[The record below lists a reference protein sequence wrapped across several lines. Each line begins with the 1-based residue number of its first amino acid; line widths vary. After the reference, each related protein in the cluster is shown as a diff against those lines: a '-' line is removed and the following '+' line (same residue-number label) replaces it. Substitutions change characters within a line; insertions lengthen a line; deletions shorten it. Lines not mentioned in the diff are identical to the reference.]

1 MIITKF
7 WDTNLKFFIYKLS
20 LFSFQNTSLMN
31 YLRKK
36 SLENLFGKQPKSFEN
51 DQKYS
56 SLFASHVFTDAVLE
70 QYVNKETYNQVAQA
84 VNKGSKINRRYADQ
98 IAASLKAWAM
108 SKGATHY
115 THWFQPL
122 TGGTAEKHDAF
133 FDLQSSGKPME
144 NFEGTQLVQQEPD
157 ASSFPSGGIRNT
169 FEARGYTA
177 WDPTSPAFILD
188 KTLCIPTIFV
198 SYTGEALDYK
208 TPLLKSI
215 QSLDNAATEICKYFD
230 KNVTKVNATL
240 GWEQEYFLVDKS
252 LAASRPDLIITG
264 RTLFGHQPSKGQQLD
279 DHYFGS
285 IPPRVLSYMK
295 ELEHSAIQLGIPLKT
310 RHNEVAPGQF
320 ELAPVY
326 EEANLSVDHNSLVMD
341 LMRKIANKHDFIVLF
356 HEKPFEGINGSG
368 KHNNWSLSTNTGVN
382 LLSPGKTP
390 MSNLQFLT
398 FFINTIAAVLT
409 HESLMRASIASASN
423 DFRLGSSEAPP
434 AILSVF
440 IGKQLTAVLDNLEN
454 VSKGKLSPEEKTDL
468 KLNVI
473 GKIPAILLDNT
484 DRNRTSPFAFTGNK
498 FEFRAVGSKSN
509 CAKSITVLNAAVAH
523 QLEKFGKEVEDL
535 IEKKEMKK
543 DDAIFNAL
551 RDNLKGIK
559 NILFEGDG
567 YSDIWIEEAKK
578 RGLSHNQNTPDALT
592 AYISK
597 KSISLFEQTMVFSE
611 REVMARYTVDLKEYI
626 MRVQIES
633 RTLGDIARNHIIPT
647 AIKFQNVLIKNVK
660 GLKEIY
666 GNDFQKHAEVQLKI
680 IERIS
685 GHINEINK
693 GIVQMVETRKSLNK
707 IEEEYEKAHAYCEK
721 VLPFLKD
728 IRYHC
733 DKLELVTDDDLWPL
747 AKYRELLFCR

>member
-1 MIITKF
+1 
-7 WDTNLKFFIYKLS
+7 
-20 LFSFQNTSLMN
+20 MN

-473 GKIPAILLDNT
+473 GKIPEILLDNT

-509 CAKSITVLNAAVAH
+509 CAKSITVLNAAVAQ

>member
-1 MIITKF
+1 
-7 WDTNLKFFIYKLS
+7 
-20 LFSFQNTSLMN
+20 MN

-36 SLENLFGKQPKSFEN
+36 SLENLFNKQPKSFQN

-56 SLFASHVFTDAVLE
+56 SLFASSVFTDEVLE
-70 QYVNKETYNQVAQA
+70 QFVNRDAFNQIALS
-84 VNKGSKINRRYADQ
+84 VNKGSKISRSYADQ
-98 IAASLKAWAM
+98 IAASLKAWAL

-133 FDLQSSGKPME
+133 FDLQFSGKPME
-144 NFEGTQLVQQEPD
+144 NFDGSQLVQQEPD

-177 WDPTSPAFILD
+177 WDPTSPAFILG

-215 QSLDNAATEICKYFD
+215 QTLDNAATEICKYFD

-240 GWEQEYFLVDKS
+240 GWEQEYFLVDRA
-252 LAASRPDLIITG
+252 LASSRPDLIITG

-285 IPPRVLSYMK
+285 IPPRVIAYMQ
-295 ELEHSAIQLGIPLKT
+295 ELEHTAIQLGIPLKT

-320 ELAPVY
+320 ELAPIF

-341 LMRKIANKHDFIVLF
+341 LMHKIASKHDFIVLF

-398 FFINTIAAVLT
+398 FFINTIAAVLS
-409 HESLMRASIASASN
+409 HEALIRASIASASN
-423 DFRLGSSEAPP
+423 DLRLGSNEAPP

-440 IGKQLTAVLDNLEN
+440 IGKQLTAVLDDLEN

-473 GKIPAILLDNT
+473 GKIPEILLDNT

-509 CAKSITVLNAAVAH
+509 CAKSVTVLNAAVAQ
-523 QLEKFGKEVEDL
+523 QLEKFAKEVDNL
-535 IEKKEMKK
+535 IEEKDMKK

-551 RDNLKGIK
+551 RDNLKGIN

-567 YSDIWIEEAKK
+567 YSESWVKEAKK
-578 RGLSHNQNTPDALT
+578 RGLSHIQNTPEALT
-592 AYISK
+592 EYVSK
-597 KSISLFEQTMVFSE
+597 KSITLFEQTNVLSE
-611 REVMARYTVDLKEYI
+611 REVKARYIVDLKEYT
-626 MRVQIES
+626 MRIQIES
-633 RTLGDIARNHIIPT
+633 RSLGDIARNHIIPT
-647 AIKFQNVLIKNVK
+647 AIKFQNILIENVK

-666 GNDFQKHAEVQLKI
+666 GKNYQKYAGVQLKI

-685 GHINEINK
+685 GHIDEINK
-693 GIVQMVETRKSLNK
+693 GIIQMVDTRKSLNE
-707 IEEEYEKAHAYCEK
+707 IEDEYKKAYAYCEK
-721 VLPFLKD
+721 VLPFLND

-733 DKLELVTDDDLWPL
+733 DKLELVVDDDLWPL

>member
-1 MIITKF
+1 M
-7 WDTNLKFFIYKLS
+7 
-20 LFSFQNTSLMN
+20 MN

-36 SLENLFGKQPKSFEN
+36 SLENLFEKQPRSFEN
-51 DQKYS
+51 NQKYS

-70 QYVNKETYNQVAQA
+70 QYVNKETYNQVAYA
-84 VNKGSKINRRYADQ
+84 VNKGSKINRSFADQ
-98 IAASLKAWAM
+98 IAASLKAWAL

-133 FDLQSSGKPME
+133 FELQSSGKPIE
-144 NFEGTQLVQQEPD
+144 NFDGSQLVQQEPD

-285 IPPRVLSYMK
+285 IPPRVIAYMK

-320 ELAPVY
+320 ELAPIY

-341 LMRKIANKHDFIVLF
+341 LMSKIASKHDFMVLF

-398 FFINTIAAVLT
+398 FFINTIAAVLS
-409 HESLMRASIASASN
+409 HEALMRASIASASN
-423 DFRLGSSEAPP
+423 DFRLGSNEAPP

-440 IGKQLTAVLDNLEN
+440 IGKQLTAVLDDLEN

-473 GKIPAILLDNT
+473 GKIPEILLDNT

-509 CAKSITVLNAAVAH
+509 CAKSITVLNAAVAQ
-523 QLEKFGKEVEDL
+523 QLEKFGNEVEDL
-535 IEKKEMKK
+535 IEKKDMKK

-567 YSDIWIEEAKK
+567 YSDSWINEAQK
-578 RGLSHNQNTPDALT
+578 RGLSHNQNTPEALT

-597 KSISLFEQTMVFSE
+597 KSISLFEQTNVLSE
-611 REVMARYTVDLKEYI
+611 REVMARYIVDLNEYI

-647 AIKFQNVLIKNVK
+647 GIKYQNVLIENVK

-685 GHINEINK
+685 GHIDEINK
-693 GIVQMVETRKSLNK
+693 GIVQMVETRKSSNK
-707 IEEEYEKAHAYCEK
+707 IEDEFKKAYAYCEN
-721 VLPFLKD
+721 VLPFLTD

-733 DKLELVTDDDLWPL
+733 DKLELVVDDDLWPL

>member
-1 MIITKF
+1 
-7 WDTNLKFFIYKLS
+7 
-20 LFSFQNTSLMN
+20 MN

-36 SLENLFGKQPKSFEN
+36 SLENLFEKQPRSFEN
-51 DQKYS
+51 NQKYS
-56 SLFASHVFTDAVLE
+56 SLFASHVFTDVVLE
-70 QYVNKETYNQVAQA
+70 QYVNKETYNQVAYA
-84 VNKGSKINRRYADQ
+84 VNKGSKINRSFADQ
-98 IAASLKAWAM
+98 IAASLKAWAL

-133 FDLQSSGKPME
+133 FELQSSGKPIE
-144 NFEGTQLVQQEPD
+144 NFDGSQLVQQEPD

-285 IPPRVLSYMK
+285 IPPRVIAYMK

-320 ELAPVY
+320 ELAPIY

-341 LMRKIANKHDFIVLF
+341 LMSKIASKHDFMVLF

-368 KHNNWSLSTNTGVN
+368 KHNNWSLATNTGVN

-398 FFINTIAAVLT
+398 FFINTIAAVLS
-409 HESLMRASIASASN
+409 HEALMRASIASASN
-423 DFRLGSSEAPP
+423 DFRLGSNEAPP

-440 IGKQLTAVLDNLEN
+440 IGKQLTAVLDDLEN

-473 GKIPAILLDNT
+473 GKIPEILLDNT

-509 CAKSITVLNAAVAH
+509 CAKSITVLNAAVAQ
-523 QLEKFGKEVEDL
+523 QLEKFGNEVEDL
-535 IEKKEMKK
+535 IEKKDMKK

-567 YSDIWIEEAKK
+567 YSDSWINEAQK
-578 RGLSHNQNTPDALT
+578 RGLSHNQNTPEALT

-597 KSISLFEQTMVFSE
+597 KSISLFEQTNVLSE
-611 REVMARYTVDLKEYI
+611 REVMARYIVDLKEYI

-647 AIKFQNVLIKNVK
+647 GIKYQNVLIENVK

-685 GHINEINK
+685 GHIDEINK
-693 GIVQMVETRKSLNK
+693 GIVQMVETRKSSNK
-707 IEEEYEKAHAYCEK
+707 IEDEFKKAYAYCEN
-721 VLPFLKD
+721 VLPFLTD

-733 DKLELVTDDDLWPL
+733 DKLELVVDDDLWPL

>member
-1 MIITKF
+1 
-7 WDTNLKFFIYKLS
+7 
-20 LFSFQNTSLMN
+20 MN
-31 YLRKK
+31 YLRKN
-36 SLENLFGKQPKSFEN
+36 SLQNLFNKQPKSFQNE
-51 DQKYS
+51 QKYS
-56 SLFASHVFTDAVLE
+56 SLFAGNVFTDAVME
-70 QYVNKETYNQVAQA
+70 QFVNKDAFDQIVLA
-84 VNKGSKINRRYADQ
+84 VNKGSKINRSYADQ
-98 IAASLKAWAM
+98 IAASLKAWAL
-108 SKGATHY
+108 SRGATHY

-133 FDLQSSGKPME
+133 FDLQSSGKSIE
-144 NFEGTQLVQQEPD
+144 NFDGSQLVQQEPD

-215 QSLDNAATEICKYFD
+215 QTLDNAATEICKYFD

-285 IPPRVLSYMK
+285 IPPRVIAYMK

-320 ELAPVY
+320 ELAPIY

-341 LMRKIANKHDFIVLF
+341 LMHKIASKHDFIVLF

-398 FFINTIAAVLT
+398 FFINTIAAVLS
-409 HESLMRASIASASN
+409 HEALMRASIASASN
-423 DFRLGSSEAPP
+423 DCRLGSNEAPP

-440 IGKQLTAVLDNLEN
+440 IGKQLTAVLDDLEN
-454 VSKGKLSPEEKTDL
+454 VSQGKLSPEEKTDL

-473 GKIPAILLDNT
+473 GKIPEILLDNT

-509 CAKSITVLNAAVAH
+509 CAKSITVLNAAVAQ
-523 QLEKFGKEVEDL
+523 QLEKFGKEVEAL
-535 IEKKEMKK
+535 IDKKGMKK

-567 YSDIWIEEAKK
+567 YSDSWINEAQK
-578 RGLSHNQNTPDALT
+578 RGLSHNRNTPEALT

-597 KSISLFEQTMVFSE
+597 KSIALFEQTKVLSE
-611 REVMARYTVDLKEYI
+611 REVKARYIVDLMEYT
-626 MRVQIES
+626 MRIQIES
-633 RTLGDIARNHIIPT
+633 RSLGDIARNHIIPT
-647 AIKFQNVLIKNVK
+647 AVKYQNILIENVR

-666 GNDFQKHAEVQLKI
+666 GNDYQKCAEVQLKI

-685 GHINEINK
+685 GHIDQISR
-693 GIVQMVETRKSLNK
+693 GIVQMVDTRKSLNK
-707 IEEEYEKAHAYCEK
+707 IEDEFKKAYAYCEK
-721 VLPFLKD
+721 VLPFLDD

-733 DKLELVTDDDLWPL
+733 DKLELVVDDDLWPL

>member
-1 MIITKF
+1 
-7 WDTNLKFFIYKLS
+7 
-20 LFSFQNTSLMN
+20 MN

-36 SLENLFGKQPKSFEN
+36 SLENLFDKQPRSFEN

-56 SLFASHVFTDAVLE
+56 SLFASNVFTDAVLE
-70 QYVNKETYNQVAQA
+70 QYVNKETFIQVAQA
-84 VNKGSKINRRYADQ
+84 VNKGSKINRSYADQ
-98 IAASLKAWAM
+98 IAASLKAWAL

-133 FDLQSSGKPME
+133 FELQSSGKPIE
-144 NFEGTQLVQQEPD
+144 NFDGSQLVQQEPD

-215 QSLDNAATEICKYFD
+215 QTLDNAATEICKYFD

-285 IPPRVLSYMK
+285 IPPRVIAYMK

-320 ELAPVY
+320 ELAPIY

-341 LMRKIANKHDFIVLF
+341 LMSKIASKHDFMVLF

-398 FFINTIAAVLT
+398 FFINTIAAVLS
-409 HESLMRASIASASN
+409 HEALMRASIASASN
-423 DFRLGSSEAPP
+423 DFRLGSNEAPP

-440 IGKQLTAVLDNLEN
+440 IGKQLTAVLDDLEN

-473 GKIPAILLDNT
+473 GKIPEILLDNT

-509 CAKSITVLNAAVAH
+509 CAKSITVLNAAVAQ
-523 QLEKFGKEVEDL
+523 QLAKFGNEVEDL
-535 IEKKEMKK
+535 IEKKDMKK

-567 YSDIWIEEAKK
+567 YSDSWINEAQK
-578 RGLSHNQNTPDALT
+578 RGLSHNRNTPEALT
-592 AYISK
+592 AYIAK
-597 KSISLFEQTMVFSE
+597 KSIALFEQTNVLSE
-611 REVMARYTVDLKEYI
+611 REVMARYIVDLKEYI
-626 MRVQIES
+626 MRIQIES

-647 AIKFQNVLIKNVK
+647 GIKYQNVLIDNVK

-685 GHINEINK
+685 GHIDEINK
-693 GIVQMVETRKSLNK
+693 GIVQMVETRKTLDK
-707 IEEEYEKAHAYCEK
+707 IEDEFKKAYAYCEN
-721 VLPFLKD
+721 VLPFLND

-733 DKLELVTDDDLWPL
+733 DKLELVVDDDLWPL

>member
-1 MIITKF
+1 V
-7 WDTNLKFFIYKLS
+7 NLLD
-20 LFSFQNTSLMN
+20 
-31 YLRKK
+31 
-36 SLENLFGKQPKSFEN
+36 KQPRSFLN
-51 DQKYS
+51 NKKYS

-70 QYVNKETYNQVAQA
+70 QYVNKETYNQVAYA
-84 VNKGSKINRRYADQ
+84 VNKGSKINRSFADQ
-98 IAASLKAWAM
+98 IAASLKAWAL

-133 FDLQSSGKPME
+133 FELQSSGKPIE
-144 NFEGTQLVQQEPD
+144 NFDGSQLVQQEPD

-285 IPPRVLSYMK
+285 IPPRVIAYMK
-295 ELEHSAIQLGIPLKT
+295 ELEHSAIKLGIPLKT

-320 ELAPVY
+320 ELAPIY

-341 LMRKIANKHDFIVLF
+341 LMSKIASKHDFMVLF

-398 FFINTIAAVLT
+398 FFINTIAAVLS
-409 HESLMRASIASASN
+409 HEALMRASIASASN
-423 DFRLGSSEAPP
+423 DFRLGSNEAPP

-440 IGKQLTAVLDNLEN
+440 IGKQLTAVLDDLEN

-473 GKIPAILLDNT
+473 GKIPEILLDNT

-509 CAKSITVLNAAVAH
+509 CAKSITVLNAAVAQ
-523 QLEKFGKEVEDL
+523 QLEKFGNEVEDL
-535 IEKKEMKK
+535 IEKKDMKK

-567 YSDIWIEEAKK
+567 YSDSWINEAQK
-578 RGLSHNQNTPDALT
+578 RGLSHNQNTPEALT

-597 KSISLFEQTMVFSE
+597 KSISLFEQTNVLSE
-611 REVMARYTVDLKEYI
+611 REVMARYIVDLTEYI

-647 AIKFQNVLIKNVK
+647 GIKYQNVLIENVK

-685 GHINEINK
+685 GHIDEINK
-693 GIVQMVETRKSLNK
+693 GIVQMVETRKTSNK
-707 IEEEYEKAHAYCEK
+707 IEDEFKKAYAYCEN
-721 VLPFLKD
+721 VLPFLTD

-733 DKLELVTDDDLWPL
+733 DKLELVVDDDLWP
-747 AKYRELLFCR
+747 

>member
-1 MIITKF
+1 MK
-7 WDTNLKFFIYKLS
+7 S
-20 LFSFQNTSLMN
+20 
-31 YLRKK
+31 LRKK
-36 SLENLFGKQPKSFEN
+36 SLENLFNKKPQFFEN
-51 DQKYS
+51 SEKYS
-56 SLFASHVFTDAVLE
+56 SLYASHVFSGRTME
-70 QYVNKETYNQVAQA
+70 EYVNRDLLNEVENVIQ
-84 VNKGSKINRRYADQ
+84 KGTTIGRPLADQ
-98 IAASLKAWAM
+98 IASALKGWAL
-108 SKGATHY
+108 SKGATHF

-133 FDLQSSGKPME
+133 FDLYTSGNPME
-144 NFEGTQLVQQEPD
+144 SFDGSQLVQQEPD

-177 WDPTSPAFILD
+177 WDPTSPAFIFG

-215 QSLDNAATEICKYFD
+215 QSLDNIATDICNYFD
-230 KNVTKVNATL
+230 KNVRKVNATL
-240 GWEQEYFLVDKS
+240 GWEQEFFLVDKGVAS
-252 LAASRPDLIITG
+252 SRPDLIITG

-285 IPPRVLSYMK
+285 IPPRVISYLQ
-295 ELEHSAIQLGIPLKT
+295 ELEFEAYKLGIPLKT

-320 ELAPVY
+320 ELAPVF
-326 EEANLSVDHNSLVMD
+326 EEANLSVDHNSLLMD
-341 LMRKIANKHDFIVLF
+341 LMHKIASKHDFVVLF

-368 KHNNWSLSTNTGVN
+368 KHNNWSLSTDTGVN

-398 FFINTIAAVLT
+398 FFINTIAAVLS
-409 HESLMRASIASASN
+409 HEALLQASISSASN
-423 DFRLGSSEAPP
+423 DHRLGSNEAPP
-434 AILSVF
+434 PILSVF
-440 IGKQLTAVLDNLEN
+440 IGKELTKVLEDLEN

-473 GKIPAILLDNT
+473 GKIPEILLDNT

-509 CAKSITVLNAAVAH
+509 CSKSITVLNAAVAQ
-523 QLEKFGKEVEDL
+523 QLEKFRQE
-535 IEKKEMKK
+535 IEFMIEEKGMKK
-543 DDAIFNAL
+543 DDAIFNGL

-559 NILFEGDG
+559 KILFEGDG
-567 YSDIWIEEAKK
+567 YSDEWKKKAKQ
-578 RGLSHNQNTPDALT
+578 RGLSFNKTTPQALQ
-592 AYISK
+592 AFVSK
-597 KSISLFEQTMVFSE
+597 KSISLFEQTQVLTE
-611 REVMARYTVDLKEYI
+611 REVKARYAVDLTEYI
-626 MRVQIES
+626 MRIQIES

-647 AIKFQNVLIKNVK
+647 GIKYQNILIENVK

-666 GNDFQKHAEVQLKI
+666 GDQYHQHAEVQLKI

-685 GHINEINK
+685 GHIKEINQRILAMVNTRKKLNEIDK
-693 GIVQMVETRKSLNK
+693 EHD
-707 IEEEYEKAHAYCEK
+707 KASAYCEQI
-721 VLPFLKD
+721 LPFLSD

-733 DKLELVTDDDLWPL
+733 DKLELVVDDNLWPL

>member
-1 MIITKF
+1 
-7 WDTNLKFFIYKLS
+7 
-20 LFSFQNTSLMN
+20 MN

-36 SLENLFGKQPKSFEN
+36 SLENLFEKQPRSFEN
-51 DQKYS
+51 NQKYS

-70 QYVNKETYNQVAQA
+70 QYVNKETYNQVAYA
-84 VNKGSKINRRYADQ
+84 VNKGSKINRSFADQ
-98 IAASLKAWAM
+98 IAASLKAWAL

-133 FDLQSSGKPME
+133 FELQSSGKPIE
-144 NFEGTQLVQQEPD
+144 NFDGSQLVQQEPD

-285 IPPRVLSYMK
+285 IPPRVIAYMK

-320 ELAPVY
+320 ELAPIY

-341 LMRKIANKHDFIVLF
+341 LMSKIASKHDFMVLF

-368 KHNNWSLSTNTGVN
+368 KHNNWSLATNTGVN

-398 FFINTIAAVLT
+398 FFINTIAAVLS
-409 HESLMRASIASASN
+409 HEALMRASIASASN
-423 DFRLGSSEAPP
+423 DFRLGSNEAPP

-440 IGKQLTAVLDNLEN
+440 IGKQLTAVLDDLEN

-473 GKIPAILLDNT
+473 GKIPEILLDNT

-509 CAKSITVLNAAVAH
+509 CAKSITVLNAAVAQ
-523 QLEKFGKEVEDL
+523 QLEKFGNEVEDL
-535 IEKKEMKK
+535 IEKKDMKK

-567 YSDIWIEEAKK
+567 YSDSWINEAQK
-578 RGLSHNQNTPDALT
+578 RGLSHNQNTPEALT

-597 KSISLFEQTMVFSE
+597 KSISLFEQTNVLSE
-611 REVMARYTVDLKEYI
+611 REVMARYIVDLKEYI

-647 AIKFQNVLIKNVK
+647 GIKYQNVLIENVK

-685 GHINEINK
+685 GHIDEINK
-693 GIVQMVETRKSLNK
+693 GIVQMVETRKSSNK
-707 IEEEYEKAHAYCEK
+707 IEDEFKKAYAYCEN
-721 VLPFLKD
+721 VLPFLTD

-733 DKLELVTDDDLWPL
+733 DKLELVVDDDLWPL

>member
-1 MIITKF
+1 
-7 WDTNLKFFIYKLS
+7 
-20 LFSFQNTSLMN
+20 MN

-36 SLENLFGKQPKSFEN
+36 SLENLFDKQPKFFEN

-56 SLFASHVFTDAVLE
+56 SLFANNVFTDVVLE
-70 QYVNKETYNQVAQA
+70 QYVNKETFNQVAQA
-84 VNKGSKINRRYADQ
+84 VNKGSKINRSIADQ
-98 IAASLKAWAM
+98 IATSLKAWAL
-108 SKGATHY
+108 SKGSTHY

-133 FDLQSSGKPME
+133 FELQATGKPME
-144 NFEGTQLVQQEPD
+144 NFDGSQLVQQEPD

-177 WDPTSPAFILD
+177 WDPTSPAFILG

-215 QSLDNAATEICKYFD
+215 QSLDIAATEICKYFD

-240 GWEQEYFLVDKS
+240 GWEQEYFLVDKA
-252 LAASRPDLIITG
+252 LASSRPDLIITG

-285 IPPRVLSYMK
+285 IPPRVISYMQ
-295 ELEHSAIQLGIPLKT
+295 ELEHYAIQLGIPLKT

-320 ELAPVY
+320 ELAPIF

-341 LMRKIANKHDFIVLF
+341 LMRKIASKHDFIVLF

-382 LLSPGKTP
+382 LLSPGKNP

-398 FFINTIAAVLT
+398 FFINSIAAVLT
-409 HESLMRASIASASN
+409 HEALMRASITSASN
-423 DFRLGSSEAPP
+423 DFRLGSNEAPP
-434 AILSVF
+434 AIFSVF

-473 GKIPAILLDNT
+473 GKIPEILLDNT

-509 CAKSITVLNAAVAH
+509 CAKSITVLNAAVAQ
-523 QLEKFGKEVEDL
+523 QLEKFGKEVEVL
-535 IEKKEMKK
+535 IEEKDMKK

-551 RDNLKGIK
+551 RDNIKGIK

-567 YSDIWIEEAKK
+567 YSDSWTKEAKK
-578 RGLSHNQNTPDALT
+578 RGLSHNQNTPEAMT
-592 AYISK
+592 AYIAK
-597 KSISLFEQTMVFSE
+597 KSVALFKQTNVLTE
-611 REVMARYTVDLKEYI
+611 REVKARYIVDLKEYI
-626 MRVQIES
+626 MRIQIES
-633 RTLGDIARNHIIPT
+633 RTLGDIASNHIIPT
-647 AIKFQNVLIKNVK
+647 GIKYQNVLIDNVK

-666 GNDFQKHAEVQLKI
+666 GSDYQKFAKVQLKI

-685 GHINEINK
+685 GHIDEINN
-693 GIVQMVETRKSLNK
+693 GIVKMVETRKNLNK
-707 IEEEYEKAHAYCEK
+707 IEDEFKKAYAYCENI
-721 VLPFLKD
+721 LPFLND

-733 DKLELVTDDDLWPL
+733 DKLELVVDDDLWPL
-747 AKYRELLFCR
+747 AKYRELLFWR

>member
-1 MIITKF
+1 
-7 WDTNLKFFIYKLS
+7 
-20 LFSFQNTSLMN
+20 MN

-36 SLENLFGKQPKSFEN
+36 SLENLFDKQPQSFQN
-51 DQKYS
+51 NQKYS
-56 SLFASHVFTDAVLE
+56 SLFANNVFTDAVLE
-70 QYVNKETYNQVAQA
+70 QYVNKETFSQVAYA
-84 VNKGSKINRRYADQ
+84 VNKGSKINRSIADQ
-98 IAASLKAWAM
+98 ISASLKAWAL

-133 FDLQSSGKPME
+133 FDLQASGKPIE
-144 NFEGTQLVQQEPD
+144 NFDGSKLVQQEPD

-177 WDPTSPAFILD
+177 WDPTSPAFILG

-230 KNVTKVNATL
+230 KNVTKVNTTL
-240 GWEQEYFLVDKS
+240 GWEQEYFLVDKG

-285 IPPRVLSYMK
+285 IPPRVIAYMQ

-320 ELAPVY
+320 ELAPIF

-341 LMRKIANKHDFIVLF
+341 LMSKIALKHHFIVLF

-398 FFINTIAAVLT
+398 FFINTIAAVLS
-409 HESLMRASIASASN
+409 HEALMRASIASASN
-423 DFRLGSSEAPP
+423 DLRLGSNEAPP

-440 IGKQLTAVLDNLEN
+440 IGKQLTAVLEDLEN

-473 GKIPAILLDNT
+473 GKIPEILLDNT

-509 CAKSITVLNAAVAH
+509 CAKSITVLNAALAQ
-523 QLEKFGKEVEDL
+523 QLEKFGKEVETL
-535 IEKKEMKK
+535 IEEKDMKK

-567 YSDIWIEEAKK
+567 YSDSWKKEAQK
-578 RGLSHNQNTPDALT
+578 RGLSQNQNTPQALT
-592 AYISK
+592 AFVAK
-597 KSISLFEQTMVFSE
+597 KSITLFEQTNVLSE
-611 REVMARYTVDLKEYI
+611 RELKARYIVDLKEYI
-626 MRVQIES
+626 MRIQIES
-633 RTLGDIARNHIIPT
+633 RTFGDIARNHIIPT
-647 AIKFQNVLIKNVK
+647 GIKYQNVLIENVK

-666 GNDFQKHAEVQLKI
+666 GKDYQKFAEVQLKI

-685 GHINEINK
+685 GHINQINK
-693 GIVQMVETRKSLNK
+693 GIEQMVETRKSLNK
-707 IEEEYEKAHAYCEK
+707 IEDEFKKAYAFCVK
-721 VLPFLKD
+721 VLPFLNE

-733 DKLELVTDDDLWPL
+733 DKLELIVDDDLWPL

>member
-84 VNKGSKINRRYADQ
+84 VNKGSKINRRFADQ

-473 GKIPAILLDNT
+473 GKIPEILLDNT

-509 CAKSITVLNAAVAH
+509 CAKSIAVLNAAVAQ

>member
-1 MIITKF
+1 M
-7 WDTNLKFFIYKLS
+7 
-20 LFSFQNTSLMN
+20 MN

-36 SLENLFGKQPKSFEN
+36 SLENLFEKQPRSFEN
-51 DQKYS
+51 NQKYS

-70 QYVNKETYNQVAQA
+70 QYVNKETYNQVAYA
-84 VNKGSKINRRYADQ
+84 VNKGSKINRSFADQ
-98 IAASLKAWAM
+98 IAASLKAWAL

-133 FDLQSSGKPME
+133 FELQSSGKPIE
-144 NFEGTQLVQQEPD
+144 NFDGSQLVQQEPD

-285 IPPRVLSYMK
+285 IPPRVIAYMK

-320 ELAPVY
+320 ELAPIY

-341 LMRKIANKHDFIVLF
+341 LMSKIASKHDFMVLF

-368 KHNNWSLSTNTGVN
+368 KHNNWSLATNTGVN

-398 FFINTIAAVLT
+398 FFINTIAAVLS
-409 HESLMRASIASASN
+409 HEALMRASIASASN
-423 DFRLGSSEAPP
+423 DFRLGSNEAPP

-440 IGKQLTAVLDNLEN
+440 IGKQLTAVLDDLEN

-473 GKIPAILLDNT
+473 GKIPEILLDNT

-509 CAKSITVLNAAVAH
+509 CAKSITVLNAAVAQ
-523 QLEKFGKEVEDL
+523 QLEKFGNEVEDL
-535 IEKKEMKK
+535 IEKKDMKK

-567 YSDIWIEEAKK
+567 YSDSWINEAQK
-578 RGLSHNQNTPDALT
+578 RGLSHNQNTPEALT

-597 KSISLFEQTMVFSE
+597 KSISLFEQTNVLSE
-611 REVMARYTVDLKEYI
+611 REVMARYIVDLKEYI

-647 AIKFQNVLIKNVK
+647 GIKYQNVLIENVK

-685 GHINEINK
+685 GHIDEINK
-693 GIVQMVETRKSLNK
+693 GIVQMVETRKSSNK
-707 IEEEYEKAHAYCEK
+707 IEDEFKKAYAYCEN
-721 VLPFLKD
+721 VLPFLTD

-733 DKLELVTDDDLWPL
+733 DKLELVVDDDLWPL

>member
-1 MIITKF
+1 
-7 WDTNLKFFIYKLS
+7 
-20 LFSFQNTSLMN
+20 MN

-36 SLENLFGKQPKSFEN
+36 SLENLFDKQPRSFEN

-56 SLFASHVFTDAVLE
+56 SLFASNVFTDAVLE
-70 QYVNKETYNQVAQA
+70 QYVNKETFNQVAQA
-84 VNKGSKINRRYADQ
+84 VNKGSKINRSYADQ
-98 IAASLKAWAM
+98 IAASLKAWAL
-108 SKGATHY
+108 SKCATHY

-133 FDLQSSGKPME
+133 FELQSSGKPIE
-144 NFEGTQLVQQEPD
+144 NFDGSQLVQQEPD

-215 QSLDNAATEICKYFD
+215 QTLDNAATEICKYFD

-285 IPPRVLSYMK
+285 IPPRVIAYMK

-320 ELAPVY
+320 ELAPIY

-341 LMRKIANKHDFIVLF
+341 LMSKIASKHDFMVLF

-398 FFINTIAAVLT
+398 FFINTIAAVLS
-409 HESLMRASIASASN
+409 HEALMRASIASASN
-423 DFRLGSSEAPP
+423 DFRLGSNEAPP

-440 IGKQLTAVLDNLEN
+440 IGKQLTAVLDDLEN

-473 GKIPAILLDNT
+473 GKIPEILLDNT

-509 CAKSITVLNAAVAH
+509 CAKSITVLNAAVAQ
-523 QLEKFGKEVEDL
+523 QLAKFGNEVEDL
-535 IEKKEMKK
+535 IEKKDMKK

-567 YSDIWIEEAKK
+567 YSDSWINEAQK
-578 RGLSHNQNTPDALT
+578 RGLSHNRNTPEALT
-592 AYISK
+592 AYIAK
-597 KSISLFEQTMVFSE
+597 KSIALFEQTNVLSE
-611 REVMARYTVDLKEYI
+611 REVMARYIVDLKEYI
-626 MRVQIES
+626 MRIQIES

-647 AIKFQNVLIKNVK
+647 GVKYQNVLINNVK

-685 GHINEINK
+685 GHIDEINK
-693 GIVQMVETRKSLNK
+693 GIVQMVETRKTLDK
-707 IEEEYEKAHAYCEK
+707 IEDEFKKAYAYCEN
-721 VLPFLKD
+721 VLPFLND

-733 DKLELVTDDDLWPL
+733 DKLELVVDDDLWPL

>member
-1 MIITKF
+1 
-7 WDTNLKFFIYKLS
+7 
-20 LFSFQNTSLMN
+20 MN

-36 SLENLFGKQPKSFEN
+36 SLENLFDKQPQTFQN

-56 SLFASHVFTDAVLE
+56 SLFASNVFTNEVLE
-70 QYVNKETYNQVAQA
+70 QYVNKDAFNQILLS
-84 VNKGSKINRRYADQ
+84 VNKGSKISRSYADQ
-98 IAASLKAWAM
+98 IAASLKAWAL
-108 SKGATHY
+108 SKGASHY

-133 FDLQSSGKPME
+133 FDIKFSGKPIE
-144 NFEGTQLVQQEPD
+144 SFDGSQLVQQEPD

-177 WDPTSPAFILD
+177 WDPTSPAFILG
-188 KTLCIPTIFV
+188 KNLCIPTIFV

-215 QSLDNAATEICKYFD
+215 QTLDAAATEICKYFD

-240 GWEQEYFLVDKS
+240 GWEQEYFLVDRS

-285 IPPRVLSYMK
+285 IPPRVIAYMQ
-295 ELEHSAIQLGIPLKT
+295 ELEYTSIQLGIPLKT

-320 ELAPVY
+320 ELAPIF

-341 LMRKIANKHDFIVLF
+341 LMNKIASKHDFIVLF

-368 KHNNWSLSTNTGVN
+368 KHNNWSLSTNTGLN

-398 FFINTIAAVLT
+398 FFINTIAAVLS

-423 DFRLGSSEAPP
+423 DLRLGSNEAPP

-440 IGKQLTAVLDNLEN
+440 IGKQLTAVLDDLEN

-473 GKIPAILLDNT
+473 GKIPEILLDNT

-509 CAKSITVLNAAVAH
+509 CAKSITVLNAAVAQ
-523 QLEKFGKEVEDL
+523 QLEKFAKEVNTL
-535 IEKKEMKK
+535 IEEKNMKK

-551 RDNLKGIK
+551 RDNLKGIN

-567 YSDIWIEEAKK
+567 YSESWVKEAKK
-578 RGLSHNQNTPDALT
+578 RGLSHIQNTPEALKE
-592 AYISK
+592 YISK
-597 KSISLFEQTMVFSE
+597 KSISLFEQTNVLSE
-611 REVMARYTVDLKEYI
+611 REVKARYIVDLNEYT
-626 MRVQIES
+626 MRIQIES
-633 RTLGDIARNHIIPT
+633 RSLGDIARNHIIPT
-647 AIKFQNVLIKNVK
+647 GIKYQNILIENVK

-666 GNDFQKHAEVQLKI
+666 GKDYQKFAEVQLKI

-685 GHINEINK
+685 GHIDEINK
-693 GIVQMVETRKSLNK
+693 GIIQMIETRKSLNK
-707 IEEEYEKAHAYCEK
+707 IDDEFKKAYAYFEKI
-721 VLPFLKD
+721 LPFLND

-733 DKLELVTDDDLWPL
+733 DKLELVVDDDLWPL

>member
-1 MIITKF
+1 
-7 WDTNLKFFIYKLS
+7 
-20 LFSFQNTSLMN
+20 MN
-31 YLRKK
+31 SLRKK
-36 SLENLFGKQPKSFEN
+36 SLENLFNKQPRLFHN

-56 SLFASHVFTDAVLE
+56 SLFASNVFTESTLE
-70 QYVNKETYNQVAQA
+70 DFVNKDAYNQISKA
-84 VNKGSKINRRYADQ
+84 VNKGTKISRPLADQ
-98 IAASLKAWAM
+98 IASSLKAWAL
-108 SKGATHY
+108 SKGVTHY

-133 FDLQSSGKPME
+133 FDLQASGKPME
-144 NFEGTQLVQQEPD
+144 NFDGSQLVQQEPD

-177 WDPTSPAFILD
+177 WDPTSPAFILG

-215 QSLDNAATEICKYFD
+215 QSLNNAATEICKYFD

-240 GWEQEYFLVDKS
+240 GWEQEYFLVDNS

-264 RTLFGHQPSKGQQLD
+264 RTLLGHQPSKGQQLD

-285 IPPRVLSYMK
+285 IPPRVLAFMQ
-295 ELEHSAIQLGIPLKT
+295 ELEYEAIKLGIPLKT

-320 ELAPVY
+320 EMAPVF
-326 EEANLSVDHNSLVMD
+326 EEANLSVDHNSLLMD
-341 LMRKIANKHDFIVLF
+341 LMQKIAFKHDFMVLF

-398 FFINTIAAVLT
+398 FFINTIAAVLS
-409 HESLMRASIASASN
+409 HEALMRASIVSASN
-423 DFRLGSSEAPP
+423 DHRLGSNEAPP
-434 AILSVF
+434 VILSVF
-440 IGKQLTAVLDNLEN
+440 IGKQLTAVLEDLEN

-473 GKIPAILLDNT
+473 GKIPEILLDNT

-509 CAKSITVLNAAVAH
+509 CAKSITVLNAVVAQ
-523 QLEKFGKEVEDL
+523 QLEKFGKEVEIL
-535 IEKKEMKK
+535 INKKDMKK

-559 NILFEGDG
+559 NILFEGDS
-567 YSDIWIEEAKK
+567 YSEAWKEK
-578 RGLSHNQNTPDALT
+578 AVERGLSYNQNTPEALT
-592 AYISK
+592 AFVAE
-597 KSISLFEQTMVFSE
+597 KSIALFEQTKVLSA
-611 REVMARYTVDLKEYI
+611 REANARYIVDLKEYI
-626 MRVQIES
+626 MRIQIES

-647 AIKFQNVLIKNVK
+647 GIKYQNVLIKNVK
-660 GLKEIY
+660 GLKDIY
-666 GNDFQKHAEVQLKI
+666 GSDFQKYADVQLKI

-685 GHINEINK
+685 GHIEEINK
-693 GIVQMVETRKSLNK
+693 GIVKMDETRKILNE
-707 IEEEYEKAHAYCEK
+707 IEDEFHKASAYCEK
-721 VLPFLKD
+721 VLPCLND

-733 DKLELVTDDDLWPL
+733 DKLELVVDDNLWPL
-747 AKYRELLFCR
+747 AKYRELLFWR

>member
-1 MIITKF
+1 
-7 WDTNLKFFIYKLS
+7 
-20 LFSFQNTSLMN
+20 MN

-36 SLENLFGKQPKSFEN
+36 SLENLFDKQPQSFQN
-51 DQKYS
+51 NQKYS
-56 SLFASHVFTDAVLE
+56 SLFANNVFTDAVLE
-70 QYVNKETYNQVAQA
+70 QYVNKETFSQVAYA
-84 VNKGSKINRRYADQ
+84 VNKGSKINRSIADQ
-98 IAASLKAWAM
+98 ISASLKAWAL

-133 FDLQSSGKPME
+133 FDLQASGKPIE
-144 NFEGTQLVQQEPD
+144 NFDGSKLVQQEPD

-177 WDPTSPAFILD
+177 WDPTSPAFILG

-230 KNVTKVNATL
+230 KNVTKVNTTL
-240 GWEQEYFLVDKS
+240 GWEQEYFLVDKG

-285 IPPRVLSYMK
+285 IPPRVIAYMQ

-320 ELAPVY
+320 ELAPIF

-341 LMRKIANKHDFIVLF
+341 LMSKIALKHHFIVLF

-398 FFINTIAAVLT
+398 FFINTIAAVLS
-409 HESLMRASIASASN
+409 HEALMRASIASASN
-423 DFRLGSSEAPP
+423 DLRLGSNEAPP

-440 IGKQLTAVLDNLEN
+440 IGKQLTAVLEDLEN

-473 GKIPAILLDNT
+473 GKIPEILLDNT

-509 CAKSITVLNAAVAH
+509 CAKSITVLNAALAQ
-523 QLEKFGKEVEDL
+523 QLEKFGKEVETL
-535 IEKKEMKK
+535 IAEKDMKK

-567 YSDIWIEEAKK
+567 YSDSWKKEAQK
-578 RGLSHNQNTPDALT
+578 RGLSQNQNTPQALT
-592 AYISK
+592 AFVAK
-597 KSISLFEQTMVFSE
+597 KSITLFEQTNVFSE
-611 REVMARYTVDLKEYI
+611 RELKARYIVDLKEYI
-626 MRVQIES
+626 MRIQIES
-633 RTLGDIARNHIIPT
+633 RTFGDIARNHIIPT
-647 AIKFQNVLIKNVK
+647 GIKYQNVLIENVK

-666 GNDFQKHAEVQLKI
+666 GKDYQKFAEVQLKI

-685 GHINEINK
+685 GHIDQINK
-693 GIVQMVETRKSLNK
+693 GIEQMVETRKSLNK
-707 IEEEYEKAHAYCEK
+707 IEDEFKKAYAFCVN
-721 VLPFLKD
+721 VLPFLNE

-733 DKLELVTDDDLWPL
+733 DKLELIVDDDLWPL

>member
-1 MIITKF
+1 LNIQT
-7 WDTNLKFFIYKLS
+7 
-20 LFSFQNTSLMN
+20 TSSMN
-31 YLRKK
+31 SLRKK
-36 SLENLFGKQPKSFEN
+36 SLENLFDKQPRLFQN

-56 SLFASHVFTDAVLE
+56 SIFASNVFTDSTLE
-70 QYVNKETYNQVAQA
+70 EYVNKEAFNEIAHA
-84 VNKGSKINRRYADQ
+84 VQKGSKISRPLADQ
-98 IAASLKAWAM
+98 IASSLKAWAL
-108 SKGATHY
+108 SKDVTHY

-133 FDLQSSGKPME
+133 FDLQASGKPME
-144 NFEGTQLVQQEPD
+144 NFDGSQLVQQEPD

-177 WDPTSPAFILD
+177 WDPTSPAFILG

-252 LAASRPDLIITG
+252 LTASRPDLIITG
-264 RTLFGHQPSKGQQLD
+264 RTLIGHQPSKGQQLD

-285 IPPRVLSYMK
+285 IPSRVIAYMQ
-295 ELEHSAIQLGIPLKT
+295 ELEYEAIKLGIPLKT

-320 ELAPVY
+320 ELAPVF

-341 LMRKIANKHDFIVLF
+341 LMRKIASKHDFVVLF

-368 KHNNWSLSTNTGVN
+368 KHNNWSLSTSTGVN

-398 FFINTIAAVLT
+398 FFINTIAAVLS
-409 HESLMRASIASASN
+409 HEALLRASIASASN
-423 DFRLGSSEAPP
+423 DHRLGSNEAPP

-440 IGKQLTAVLDNLEN
+440 IGKQLTAVLENLEN

-473 GKIPAILLDNT
+473 GKIPEILLDNT

-509 CAKSITVLNAAVAH
+509 CAKSITVLNAAVAQ
-523 QLEKFGKEVEDL
+523 QLEKFSKEVEVL
-535 IEKKEMKK
+535 IEVKDMKK

-567 YSDIWIEEAKK
+567 YSDTWKK
-578 RGLSHNQNTPDALT
+578 KAVERGLSHNQNTPEALK
-592 AYISK
+592 AFIDK
-597 KSISLFEQTMVFSE
+597 KSIALFEQTNVLSA
-611 REVMARYTVDLKEYI
+611 RETNARYIVDLKEYI
-626 MRVQIES
+626 MRIQIES

-647 AIKFQNVLIKNVK
+647 AIKYQNILIQNVK

-666 GNDFQKHAEVQLKI
+666 GADFQKYADVQLKI

-685 GHINEINK
+685 GHIKEIST
-693 GIVQMVETRKSLNK
+693 GIIKMVETRKELNE
-707 IEEEYEKAHAYCEK
+707 IEDEFQKASAYCNQ
-721 VLPFLKD
+721 VLPFLND

-733 DKLELVTDDDLWPL
+733 DKLELVVDDDLWPL

>member
-1 MIITKF
+1 
-7 WDTNLKFFIYKLS
+7 
-20 LFSFQNTSLMN
+20 MN

-36 SLENLFGKQPKSFEN
+36 SLENLFDKQPRSFEN

-56 SLFASHVFTDAVLE
+56 SLFASNVFTDAVLE
-70 QYVNKETYNQVAQA
+70 QYVNKETFNQVAQA
-84 VNKGSKINRRYADQ
+84 VNKGSKINRSYADQ
-98 IAASLKAWAM
+98 IAASLKAWAL

-133 FDLQSSGKPME
+133 FELQSSGKPIE
-144 NFEGTQLVQQEPD
+144 NFDGSQLVQQEPD

-215 QSLDNAATEICKYFD
+215 QTLDNAATEICKYFD

-285 IPPRVLSYMK
+285 IPPRVIAYMK

-320 ELAPVY
+320 ELAPTY

-341 LMRKIANKHDFIVLF
+341 LMSKIASKHDFMVLF

-398 FFINTIAAVLT
+398 FFINTIAAVLS
-409 HESLMRASIASASN
+409 HEALMRASIASASN
-423 DFRLGSSEAPP
+423 DFRLGSNEAPP

-440 IGKQLTAVLDNLEN
+440 IGKQLTAVLDDLEN

-473 GKIPAILLDNT
+473 GKIPEILLDNT

-509 CAKSITVLNAAVAH
+509 CAKSITVLNAAVAQ
-523 QLEKFGKEVEDL
+523 QLAKFGNEVEDL
-535 IEKKEMKK
+535 IEKKDMKK

-567 YSDIWIEEAKK
+567 YSDSWINEAQK
-578 RGLSHNQNTPDALT
+578 RGLSHNRNTPEALT
-592 AYISK
+592 AYIAK
-597 KSISLFEQTMVFSE
+597 KSIALFEQTNVLSE
-611 REVMARYTVDLKEYI
+611 REVMARYIVDLKEYI
-626 MRVQIES
+626 MRIQIES

-647 AIKFQNVLIKNVK
+647 GVKYQNVLIDNVK

-685 GHINEINK
+685 GHIDEINK
-693 GIVQMVETRKSLNK
+693 GIVQMVETRKTLDK
-707 IEEEYEKAHAYCEK
+707 IEDEFKKAYAYCEN
-721 VLPFLKD
+721 VLPFLND

-733 DKLELVTDDDLWPL
+733 DKLELVVDDDLWPL

>member
-1 MIITKF
+1 
-7 WDTNLKFFIYKLS
+7 
-20 LFSFQNTSLMN
+20 MN
-31 YLRKK
+31 SLRKK
-36 SLENLFGKQPKSFEN
+36 SLESLFDKQPRPFQN
-51 DQKYS
+51 NRKYS
-56 SLFASHVFTDAVLE
+56 DLFAINVFTDKVLE
-70 QYVNKETYNQVAQA
+70 QYVGKDGFNQLAQA
-84 VNKGSKINRRYADQ
+84 INKGSKINRSFADQ
-98 IAASLKAWAM
+98 IAASIKAWAL

-133 FDLQSSGKPME
+133 FDLQPSGKSME
-144 NFEGTQLVQQEPD
+144 SFDGSQLVQQEPD

-177 WDPTSPAFILD
+177 WDPTSPAFVFG

-215 QSLDNAATEICKYFD
+215 QTLDNAATGICKYFD

-240 GWEQEYFLVDKS
+240 GWEQEYFLVDS
-252 LAASRPDLIITG
+252 SIAASRPDLTITG
-264 RTLFGHQPSKGQQLD
+264 RTLIGHQPSKGQQLN

-285 IPPRVLSYMK
+285 IPPRVINYMQ
-295 ELEHSAIQLGIPLKT
+295 ELEFEAIQLGIPLKT

-320 ELAPVY
+320 ELAPIF
-326 EEANLSVDHNSLVMD
+326 EEANLSVDHNSLVVD
-341 LMRKIANKHDFIVLF
+341 LMQKIASKHDFVVLF

-398 FFINTIAAVLT
+398 FFINTIVAVLY
-409 HESLMRASIASASN
+409 HEALIRASITSASN
-423 DFRLGSSEAPP
+423 DHRLGSNEAPP
-434 AILSVF
+434 EILSVF
-440 IGKQLTAVLDNLEN
+440 IGKQLSSVLDDLEN

-473 GKIPAILLDNT
+473 GKIPEILLDNT

-509 CAKSITVLNAAVAH
+509 CAKSITVLNAAVAQ
-523 QLEKFGKEVEDL
+523 QLIKFGEDVEAL
-535 IEKKEMKK
+535 IEKKDMKK

-567 YSDIWIEEAKK
+567 YSESWKTEAVK
-578 RGLSHNQNTPDALT
+578 RGLSYSQNTPEALT
-592 AYISK
+592 AFISK
-597 KSISLFEQTMVFSE
+597 KTIDLFEQTNVLSE
-611 REVMARYTVDLKEYI
+611 REVKARYVVDLKEYI
-626 MRVQIES
+626 MRIQIES
-633 RTLGDIARNHIIPT
+633 RSLGDIARNFIIPT
-647 AIKFQNVLIKNVK
+647 GIKYQNVLIQNVK

-666 GNDFQKHAEVQLKI
+666 GKDYKKFAGVQIKI

-685 GHINEINK
+685 GHIEQISE
-693 GIVQMVETRKSLNK
+693 GIFKMVETRKKLND
-707 IEEEYEKAHAYCEK
+707 IQDEFHKASSYCEK
-721 VLPFLKD
+721 VLPFLSD

-733 DKLELVTDDDLWPL
+733 DKLELVVDDDLWPL
-747 AKYRELLFCR
+747 AKYRELLFYR

>member
-1 MIITKF
+1 
-7 WDTNLKFFIYKLS
+7 
-20 LFSFQNTSLMN
+20 MN

-36 SLENLFGKQPKSFEN
+36 SLENLFYKQPKSFQN

-56 SLFASHVFTDAVLE
+56 SLFASSVFTDEVLE
-70 QYVNKETYNQVAQA
+70 QFVNKDAFNQIALS
-84 VNKGSKINRRYADQ
+84 VNKGSKISRSYADQ
-98 IAASLKAWAM
+98 IAASLKAWAL

-133 FDLQSSGKPME
+133 FDLQFSGKPME
-144 NFEGTQLVQQEPD
+144 NFDGSQLVQQEPD

-177 WDPTSPAFILD
+177 WDPTSPAFILG

-215 QSLDNAATEICKYFD
+215 QTLDNAATEICKYFD

-240 GWEQEYFLVDKS
+240 GWEQEYFLVDRA
-252 LAASRPDLIITG
+252 LASSRPDLIITG

-285 IPPRVLSYMK
+285 IPPRVIAYMQ
-295 ELEHSAIQLGIPLKT
+295 ELEYTAIQLGIPLKT

-320 ELAPVY
+320 ELAPIF

-341 LMRKIANKHDFIVLF
+341 LMHKIASKHDFIVLF

-398 FFINTIAAVLT
+398 FFINTIAAVLS
-409 HESLMRASIASASN
+409 HEALIRASIASASN
-423 DFRLGSSEAPP
+423 DLRLGSNEAPP

-440 IGKQLTAVLDNLEN
+440 IGKQLTAVLDDLEN

-473 GKIPAILLDNT
+473 GKIPEILLDNT

-509 CAKSITVLNAAVAH
+509 CAKSVTVLNAAVAQ
-523 QLEKFGKEVEDL
+523 QLEKFAKEVDNL
-535 IEKKEMKK
+535 IEEKDMKK

-551 RDNLKGIK
+551 RDNLKGIN

-567 YSDIWIEEAKK
+567 YSESWVKEAKK
-578 RGLSHNQNTPDALT
+578 RGLSNIQNTPEALT
-592 AYISK
+592 EYVSK
-597 KSISLFEQTMVFSE
+597 KSITLFEQTNVLSE
-611 REVMARYTVDLKEYI
+611 REVKARYIVDLKEYT
-626 MRVQIES
+626 MRIQIES
-633 RTLGDIARNHIIPT
+633 RSLGDIARNHIIPT
-647 AIKFQNVLIKNVK
+647 AIKFQNILIENVK
-660 GLKEIY
+660 SLKEIY
-666 GNDFQKHAEVQLKI
+666 GKNHQKYAGVQLKI

-685 GHINEINK
+685 GHIDEINK
-693 GIVQMVETRKSLNK
+693 GIIQMVDTRKSLNE
-707 IEEEYEKAHAYCEK
+707 IEDEYKKAYAYCEK
-721 VLPFLKD
+721 VLPFLND

-733 DKLELVTDDDLWPL
+733 DKLELVVDDDLWPL

>member
-1 MIITKF
+1 
-7 WDTNLKFFIYKLS
+7 
-20 LFSFQNTSLMN
+20 MN

-36 SLENLFGKQPKSFEN
+36 SLENLFDKQPRSFEN

-56 SLFASHVFTDAVLE
+56 SLFASNVFTDAVLE
-70 QYVNKETYNQVAQA
+70 QYVNKETFNQVAQA
-84 VNKGSKINRRYADQ
+84 VNKGSKINRSYADQ
-98 IAASLKAWAM
+98 IAASLKAWAL

-133 FDLQSSGKPME
+133 FELQSSGKPIE
-144 NFEGTQLVQQEPD
+144 NFDGSQLVQQEPD

-215 QSLDNAATEICKYFD
+215 QTLDNAATEICKYFD

-285 IPPRVLSYMK
+285 IPPRVIAYMK

-320 ELAPVY
+320 ELAPTY

-341 LMRKIANKHDFIVLF
+341 LMSKIGSKHDFMVLF

-398 FFINTIAAVLT
+398 FFINTIAAVLS
-409 HESLMRASIASASN
+409 HEALMRASIASASN
-423 DFRLGSSEAPP
+423 DFRLGSNEAPP

-440 IGKQLTAVLDNLEN
+440 IGKQLTAVLDDLEN

-473 GKIPAILLDNT
+473 GKIPEILLDNT

-509 CAKSITVLNAAVAH
+509 CAKSITVLNAAVAQ
-523 QLEKFGKEVEDL
+523 QLAKFGNEVEDL
-535 IEKKEMKK
+535 IEKKDMKK

-567 YSDIWIEEAKK
+567 YSDSWINEAQK
-578 RGLSHNQNTPDALT
+578 RGLSHNRNTPEALT
-592 AYISK
+592 AYIAK
-597 KSISLFEQTMVFSE
+597 KSIALFEQTNVLSE
-611 REVMARYTVDLKEYI
+611 REVMARYIVDLKEYI
-626 MRVQIES
+626 MRIQIES

-647 AIKFQNVLIKNVK
+647 GVKYQNVLIDNVK

-685 GHINEINK
+685 GHIDEINK
-693 GIVQMVETRKSLNK
+693 GIVQMVETRKTLDK
-707 IEEEYEKAHAYCEK
+707 IEDEFKKAYAYCEN
-721 VLPFLKD
+721 VLPFLND

-733 DKLELVTDDDLWPL
+733 DKLELVVDDDLWPL

>member
-1 MIITKF
+1 MQ
-7 WDTNLKFFIYKLS
+7 S
-20 LFSFQNTSLMN
+20 
-31 YLRKK
+31 LRKK
-36 SLENLFGKQPKSFEN
+36 SLENLLYKQARLFQN
-51 DQKYS
+51 DEKYS
-56 SLFASHVFTDAVLE
+56 ALFGRNVFSKTILE
-70 QYVNKETYNQVAQA
+70 NYVNKDAFNQIEKAIF
-84 VNKGSKINRRYADQ
+84 KGSEISRPLADQ
-98 IAASLKAWAM
+98 IAVALKAWALT
-108 SKGATHY
+108 KGATHY

-133 FDLQSSGKPME
+133 FDLQLSGKPME
-144 NFEGTQLVQQEPD
+144 NFDGSQLVQQEPD

-177 WDPTSPAFILD
+177 WDPTSPAFILG

-208 TPLLKSI
+208 TPLLKSL

-230 KNVTKVNATL
+230 KNITKVIATL
-240 GWEQEYFLVDKS
+240 GWEQEYFLVDKA

-285 IPPRVLSYMK
+285 IPSRVLAYMQ
-295 ELEHSAIQLGIPLKT
+295 ELEFEAMQLGIPLKT

-320 ELAPVY
+320 ELAPIF

-341 LMRKIANKHDFIVLF
+341 LMRKVAVKHDFMVLF

-368 KHNNWSLSTNTGVN
+368 KHNNWSLATNTGVN

-398 FFINTIAAVLT
+398 FFINTIVAVLT
-409 HESLMRASIASASN
+409 HEQLLSASITSASN
-423 DFRLGSSEAPP
+423 DHRLGSNEAPP

-440 IGKQLTAVLDNLEN
+440 IGKQLTGVLEDLEN

-473 GKIPAILLDNT
+473 GKIPEILLDNT

-509 CAKSITVLNAAVAH
+509 CAKSVTTLNAAVAQ
-523 QLEKFGKEVEDL
+523 QLENFGREVQILVE
-535 IEKKEMKK
+535 EKNMKK

-551 RDNLKGIK
+551 RDNLKDIK
-559 NILFEGDG
+559 KILFEGDG
-567 YSDIWIEEAKK
+567 YSEEWKKEALK
-578 RGLSHNQNTPDALT
+578 RGLSHNKNTPQALK
-592 AYISK
+592 AFVSK
-597 KSISLFEQTMVFSE
+597 KSISLFQQTKVLTE
-611 REVMARYTVDLKEYI
+611 REAIARYIVDLKEYI
-626 MRVQIES
+626 YQIQIES

-647 AIKFQNVLIKNVK
+647 GIKYQNVLIENVK

-666 GNDFQKHAEVQLKI
+666 GKDYLKFAEVQIKI

-685 GHINEINK
+685 GHIQEINK
-693 GIVQMVETRKSLNK
+693 GIVTMVEIRKK
-707 IEEEYEKAHAYCEK
+707 INEIKDEFEKASAYCEK
-721 VLPFLKD
+721 VIPFLRD

-733 DKLELVTDDDLWPL
+733 DKLELVVDDDLWPL

>member
-1 MIITKF
+1 MNYLCF
-7 WDTNLKFFIYKLS
+7 C
-20 LFSFQNTSLMN
+20 FQNASLMN
-31 YLRKK
+31 FLRKK
-36 SLENLFGKQPKSFEN
+36 SLENLFDKQPRSFEN

-56 SLFASHVFTDAVLE
+56 SLFASNVFTDAVLE
-70 QYVNKETYNQVAQA
+70 QYVNKETFYQVAQA
-84 VNKGSKINRRYADQ
+84 INKGSKINRSYADQ
-98 IAASLKAWAM
+98 IAASLKAWAL

-133 FDLQSSGKPME
+133 FNLQSSGKPIE
-144 NFEGTQLVQQEPD
+144 NFDGSQLVQQEPD

-215 QSLDNAATEICKYFD
+215 QTLDNAATEICKYFD
-230 KNVTKVNATL
+230 KNVTKVNTTL

-285 IPPRVLSYMK
+285 IPPRVIAYMK

-320 ELAPVY
+320 ELAPIY

-341 LMRKIANKHDFIVLF
+341 LMSKIASKHDFMVLF

-398 FFINTIAAVLT
+398 FFINTIAAVLS
-409 HESLMRASIASASN
+409 HEALMRASIASASN
-423 DFRLGSSEAPP
+423 DFRLGSNEAPP
-434 AILSVF
+434 AILSIF
-440 IGKQLTAVLDNLEN
+440 IGKQLTDVLDDLEN

-473 GKIPAILLDNT
+473 GKIPEILLDNT

-509 CAKSITVLNAAVAH
+509 CAKSITVLNAAVAQ
-523 QLEKFGKEVEDL
+523 QLAKFGNEVEDL
-535 IEKKEMKK
+535 IEKKDMKK

-567 YSDIWIEEAKK
+567 YSDSWINEAQK
-578 RGLSHNQNTPDALT
+578 RGLSHNRNTPEALT
-592 AYISK
+592 AYIAK
-597 KSISLFEQTMVFSE
+597 KSIALFEQTNVLSE
-611 REVMARYTVDLKEYI
+611 REVMARYIVDLKEYV
-626 MRVQIES
+626 MRIQIES

-647 AIKFQNVLIKNVK
+647 GIKYQNVLIDNVK

-666 GNDFQKHAEVQLKI
+666 GNDYQKFAEVQLKI

-685 GHINEINK
+685 GHIDKINK
-693 GIVQMVETRKSLNK
+693 GIVQMVETRKTLDK
-707 IEEEYEKAHAYCEK
+707 IEDEFKKAYAYCES
-721 VLPFLKD
+721 VLPFLND

-733 DKLELVTDDDLWPL
+733 DKLELVVDDDLWPL

>member
-1 MIITKF
+1 
-7 WDTNLKFFIYKLS
+7 
-20 LFSFQNTSLMN
+20 MN

-36 SLENLFGKQPKSFEN
+36 SLENLFDKQPRSFEN

-56 SLFASHVFTDAVLE
+56 SLFASNVFTDAVLE
-70 QYVNKETYNQVAQA
+70 QYVNKETFNQVAQA
-84 VNKGSKINRRYADQ
+84 VNKGSKINRSYADQ
-98 IAASLKAWAM
+98 IAASLKAWAL
-108 SKGATHY
+108 SKCATHY

-133 FDLQSSGKPME
+133 FELQSSGKPIE
-144 NFEGTQLVQQEPD
+144 NFDGSQLVQQEPD

-215 QSLDNAATEICKYFD
+215 QTLDNAATEICKYFD

-285 IPPRVLSYMK
+285 IPPRVIAYMK

-320 ELAPVY
+320 ELAPIY

-341 LMRKIANKHDFIVLF
+341 LMSKIASKHDFMVLF

-398 FFINTIAAVLT
+398 FFINTIAAVLS
-409 HESLMRASIASASN
+409 HEALMRASIASASN
-423 DFRLGSSEAPP
+423 DFRLGSNEAPP

-440 IGKQLTAVLDNLEN
+440 IGKQLTAVLDDLEN

-473 GKIPAILLDNT
+473 GKIPEILLDNT

-509 CAKSITVLNAAVAH
+509 CAKSITVLNAAVAQ
-523 QLEKFGKEVEDL
+523 QLAKFGNEVEDL
-535 IEKKEMKK
+535 IEKKDMKK

-567 YSDIWIEEAKK
+567 YSDSWINEAQK
-578 RGLSHNQNTPDALT
+578 RGLSHNRNTPEALT
-592 AYISK
+592 AYIAK
-597 KSISLFEQTMVFSE
+597 KSIALFEQTNVLSE
-611 REVMARYTVDLKEYI
+611 REVMARYIVDLKEYI
-626 MRVQIES
+626 MRIQIES

-647 AIKFQNVLIKNVK
+647 GVKYQNVLIDNVK

-685 GHINEINK
+685 GHIDEINK
-693 GIVQMVETRKSLNK
+693 GIVQMVETRKTLDK
-707 IEEEYEKAHAYCEK
+707 IEDEFKKAYAYCEN
-721 VLPFLKD
+721 VLPFLND

-733 DKLELVTDDDLWPL
+733 DKLELVVDDDLWPL

>member
-1 MIITKF
+1 
-7 WDTNLKFFIYKLS
+7 
-20 LFSFQNTSLMN
+20 MN

-36 SLENLFGKQPKSFEN
+36 SLENLFDKQPRSFEN

-56 SLFASHVFTDAVLE
+56 SLFASNVFTDAVLE
-70 QYVNKETYNQVAQA
+70 QYVNKETFNQVVQA
-84 VNKGSKINRRYADQ
+84 VNKGSKINRSYADQ
-98 IAASLKAWAM
+98 IAASLKAWAL

-133 FDLQSSGKPME
+133 FELQSSGKPIE
-144 NFEGTQLVQQEPD
+144 NFDGSQLVQQEPD

-215 QSLDNAATEICKYFD
+215 QTLDNAATEICKYFD

-285 IPPRVLSYMK
+285 IPPRVIAYMK

-320 ELAPVY
+320 ELAPTY

-341 LMRKIANKHDFIVLF
+341 LMSKIASKHDFMVLF

-398 FFINTIAAVLT
+398 FFINTIAAVLS
-409 HESLMRASIASASN
+409 HEALMRASIASASN
-423 DFRLGSSEAPP
+423 DFRLGSNEAPP

-440 IGKQLTAVLDNLEN
+440 IGKQLTAVLDDLEN

-473 GKIPAILLDNT
+473 GKIPEILLDNT

-509 CAKSITVLNAAVAH
+509 CAKSITVLNAAVAQ
-523 QLEKFGKEVEDL
+523 QLVKFGNEVEDL
-535 IEKKEMKK
+535 IEKKDMKK

-567 YSDIWIEEAKK
+567 YSDSWINEAQK
-578 RGLSHNQNTPDALT
+578 RGLSHNRNTPEALT
-592 AYISK
+592 AFIAK
-597 KSISLFEQTMVFSE
+597 KSIALFEQTNVLSE
-611 REVMARYTVDLKEYI
+611 REVMARYIVDLKEYI
-626 MRVQIES
+626 MRIQIES

-647 AIKFQNVLIKNVK
+647 GVKYQNVLIYNVK

-666 GNDFQKHAEVQLKI
+666 GNDFHKHAEVQLKI

-685 GHINEINK
+685 GHIDEINK
-693 GIVQMVETRKSLNK
+693 GIVQMVETRKTLDK
-707 IEEEYEKAHAYCEK
+707 IEDEFKKAYAYCEN
-721 VLPFLKD
+721 VLPFLND

-733 DKLELVTDDDLWPL
+733 DKLELVVDDDLWPL

>member
-157 ASSFPSGGIRNT
+157 ASSFPSGWIRNT

-509 CAKSITVLNAAVAH
+509 CAKSITVLNAAVAQ

>member
-473 GKIPAILLDNT
+473 GKIPEILLDNT

-509 CAKSITVLNAAVAH
+509 CAKSITVLNAAVAQ

-728 IRYHC
+728 IRYHS

>member
-1 MIITKF
+1 
-7 WDTNLKFFIYKLS
+7 
-20 LFSFQNTSLMN
+20 MN

-36 SLENLFGKQPKSFEN
+36 SLQNLFDKQPQSFQN
-51 DQKYS
+51 KKKYS
-56 SLFASHVFTDAVLE
+56 SLFASNVFTDQVME
-70 QYVNKETYNQVAQA
+70 QYLNKDAFDQIVLA
-84 VNKGSKINRRYADQ
+84 VNKGKKINRSYADQ
-98 IAASLKAWAM
+98 IAASLKAWAL

-133 FDLQSSGKPME
+133 FDLQSSGRSIE
-144 NFEGTQLVQQEPD
+144 NFDGRQLVQQEPD

-177 WDPTSPAFILD
+177 WDPTSPAFILS

-208 TPLLKSI
+208 TPLIKSI
-215 QSLDNAATEICKYFD
+215 QTLDNAASEICKYFD
-230 KNVTKVNATL
+230 KNVTKVNTTL
-240 GWEQEYFLVDKS
+240 GWEQEYFLVDRA

-285 IPPRVLSYMK
+285 IPPRVIAYMQ
-295 ELEHSAIQLGIPLKT
+295 ELEYTAIQLGIPLKT

-320 ELAPVY
+320 ELAPIY

-341 LMRKIANKHDFIVLF
+341 LMNKIASKHDFLVLF

-368 KHNNWSLSTNTGVN
+368 KHNNWSLLTNTGVN

-398 FFINTIAAVLT
+398 FFINTIAAVLS
-409 HESLMRASIASASN
+409 HEALMRASIASASN
-423 DFRLGSSEAPP
+423 DCRLGANEAPP
-434 AILSVF
+434 AIISVF
-440 IGKQLTAVLDNLEN
+440 IGKQLTAVLDDLEN

-473 GKIPAILLDNT
+473 GKIPEILLDNT

-509 CAKSITVLNAAVAH
+509 CAKSITVLNAAVAQ
-523 QLEKFGKEVEDL
+523 QLEKFGYEVEAL
-535 IEKKEMKK
+535 IEKNGMKK

-567 YSDIWIEEAKK
+567 YSDSWKKEAIK
-578 RGLSHNQNTPDALT
+578 RGLSHNRNTPEALS
-592 AYISK
+592 AFISK
-597 KSISLFEQTMVFSE
+597 KSIALFEQTKVLSE
-611 REVMARYTVDLKEYI
+611 REIKARYNVDLKEYT
-626 MRVQIES
+626 MRIQIES

-647 AIKFQNVLIKNVK
+647 AIKYQNILIENVK

-666 GNDFQKHAEVQLKI
+666 GSDYQKFAGVQLKI

-685 GHINEINK
+685 GHIDEINK
-693 GIVQMVETRKSLNK
+693 GIVRMIETRKSLNN
-707 IEEEYEKAHAYCEK
+707 IEDEFKKADSYCQE
-721 VLPFLKD
+721 VLPFLYD

-733 DKLELVTDDDLWPL
+733 DKLELVVDDDLWPL